1 MALARRTRMASLAW
15 LLYALPGW
23 AQHWAFQMYGTD
35 QGLTNPTIL
44 ALQQDRQGFLW
55 ASTEGGLFRYDGDR
69 FRPFGANSAAKK
81 ANSNSMHR
89 SADGQF
95 WSASSA
101 GLFRFTGDVFIG
113 VPGFEDVD
121 LESVQAIGSDAT
133 DLYVATLLGLRSMPL
148 QGHWQPRVVSTK
160 QSFSVFV
167 ASDQTVWFG
176 CGLRLCSLKDG
187 REQEW
192 AGDRGVTGGPWRS
205 IVEDTAG
212 RLWIRSEEKVLVRES
227 PESD

>member
-81 ANSNSMHR
+81 ANSNSMHS

-95 WSASSA
+95 WTGSSS
-101 GLFRFTGDVFIG
+101 GLFRWNGDTFVA
-113 VPGFEDVD
+113 VAGFEDVS
-121 LESVQAIGSDAT
+121 LVSGQAIGSDAT
-133 DLYVATLLGLRSMPL
+133 SLYVASASGLRS
-148 QGHWQPRVVSTK
+148 
-160 QSFSVFV
+160 
-167 ASDQTVWFG
+167 
-176 CGLRLCSLKDG
+176 
-187 REQEW
+187 
-192 AGDRGVTGGPWRS
+192 
-205 IVEDTAG
+205 
-212 RLWIRSEEKVLVRES
+212 
-227 PESD
+227 